1 MSVIHITKNNFDS
14 IVKQNEKPVLVDFW
28 APWCGPCQMLGPI
41 IEELAAERDDVIVGK
56 VNVDEEM
63 ELAKQ
68 FRIVS
73 IPTVI
78 LLKNGEKVATSIG
91 YKPKEDLLKTFLNF
105 QINQFHVF
113 QKTKKRSLK
122 NVLIGN
128 MIMLYQQ
135 KFLQY

>member
-91 YKPKEDLLKTFLNF
+91 YKPKEDLLKL
-105 QINQFHVF
+105 
-113 QKTKKRSLK
+113 L
-122 NVLIGN
+122 
-128 MIMLYQQ
+128 
-135 KFLQY
+135 

>member
-1 MSVIHITKNNFDS
+1 MSVIHITKDNFDS

-91 YKPKEDLLKTFLNF
+91 YKPKEDLLKL
-105 QINQFHVF
+105 
-113 QKTKKRSLK
+113 L
-122 NVLIGN
+122 
-128 MIMLYQQ
+128 
-135 KFLQY
+135 